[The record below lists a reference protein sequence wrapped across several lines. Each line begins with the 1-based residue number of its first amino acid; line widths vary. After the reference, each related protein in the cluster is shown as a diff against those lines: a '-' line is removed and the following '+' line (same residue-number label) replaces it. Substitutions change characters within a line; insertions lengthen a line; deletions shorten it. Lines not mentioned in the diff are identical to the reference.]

1 MRWSISGFLGVM
13 LVWGVCSAAW
23 GAMRDSASVTPQEEI
38 TVYTALLPEN
48 AQSYLASFQRAYP
61 AIKVTLVRESTGPL
75 IDRLRAER
83 QDPQADVI
91 WGLGVT
97 SLVLLE
103 WEDLLVP
110 YAPAGLSRVL
120 PLFRDAR
127 TPPYW
132 VGIYAWILVYC
143 VNPDQLARLD
153 LPLPTAWRDLG
164 NPVYRG
170 HLGLA
175 DPVKS
180 GTGYLLVDT
189 VLQHYGKNAGWEY
202 LDALHQ
208 NVPRYV
214 PSSEEACRLAGS
226 LGDEI
231 AIVVT
236 SDEAGSHQKKGG
248 TPVELI
254 FPSEGSGWDM
264 RANALV
270 KKRSLTIK
278 PAAKTFLH
286 WAISDGAMQAYARNV
301 ALTAVRLDN
310 PLPSGFPSDLDRQL
324 FDKDIMRSAAHRDI
338 ILREWQ
344 RRYGN
349 KSASE

>member
-1 MRWSISGFLGVM
+1 MRCSIPSLLGVV
-13 LVWGVCSAAW
+13 LVWGVFSTTW
-23 GAMRDSASVTPQEEI
+23 GTIRDGAPVTPQEEI

-48 AQSYLASFQRAYP
+48 VQTYLASFQRAYP
-61 AIKVTLVRESTGPL
+61 TIKVTLVRESTGPL

-83 QDPQADVI
+83 QNPQADVI

-120 PLFRDAR
+120 PLFRDVR

-132 VGIYAWILVYC
+132 VGVYAWTLVFC
-143 VNPDQLARLD
+143 VNPVQLAQLE
-153 LPLPTAWRDLG
+153 LPLPTAWDDLS

-180 GTGYLLVDT
+180 GTGYLMIDT
-189 VLQHYGKNAGWEY
+189 VLQRYGKVEGWEY
-202 LDALHQ
+202 LDGLHQ
-208 NVPRYV
+208 NVLRYV

-226 LGDEI
+226 LDDEI

-248 TPVELI
+248 TPIELI

-278 PAAKTFLH
+278 PAAKTFLD

-310 PLPSGFPSDLDRQL
+310 PVPPGFPSDLDRQL
-324 FDKDIMRSAAHRDI
+324 FDKDIMRSVAHRDI

-349 KSASE
+349 KMAKD